1 MPRLPRTTLTL
12 LGVLLCASL
21 ANGASQDAG
30 GKAGVSKPDGTVSA
44 RAKTDYVLQP
54 NDLMRIR
61 VFQEEDLSQEVRL
74 SQESTVTLLLIG
86 IVDLKDKTI
95 RQAEELIRNLYDRD
109 FLFNPKLNL
118 LVVEYAKRSVNVIGA
133 VNTAGRIFFPQEQG
147 LSLVDAITLA
157 GGQNRL
163 ADLKRVKLTRKN
175 ADGQLESMTVNV
187 DEIMKSG
194 AGQAWPLQKDDVIF
208 VPERIL

>member
-1 MPRLPRTTLTL
+1 MLS
-12 LGVLLCASL
+12 ASL
-21 ANGASQDAG
+21 ASGASHDAG
-30 GKAGVSKPDGTVSA
+30 SKAGGSKPDGAASPGT
-44 RAKTDYVLQP
+44 KTDYVLQP
-54 NDLMRIR
+54 NDLIRIR

-95 RQAEELIRNLYDRD
+95 RQAEELIRNLYARD
-109 FLFNPKLNL
+109 FLVNPKLNL

-133 VNTAGRIFFPQEQG
+133 VNNAGRIFFPQEQG

-175 ADGQLESMTVNV
+175 ADGQPESVTVNV

>member
-1 MPRLPRTTLTL
+1 MPRLLRTTIIAFCLSL
-12 LGVLLCASL
+12 WASV
-21 ANGASQDAG
+21 ASGASQDSG
-30 GKAGVSKPDGTVSA
+30 GKNGGSKMDGAVLTG
-44 RAKTDYVLQP
+44 AKTDYVLQP
-54 NDLMRIR
+54 NDLIRIK

-133 VNTAGRIFFPQEQG
+133 VNNAGRIFFPQEQG

-157 GGQNRL
+157 GGQNRY

-175 ADGQLESMTVNV
+175 GDGQPETVTVNV
-187 DEIMKSG
+187 DEIMKGG

-208 VPERIL
+208 VPEKIL

>member
-1 MPRLPRTTLTL
+1 MLS
-12 LGVLLCASL
+12 ASL
-21 ANGASQDAG
+21 ASGASHDAG
-30 GKAGVSKPDGTVSA
+30 SKAGGSKPDGAASPGT
-44 RAKTDYVLQP
+44 KTDYVLQP
-54 NDLMRIR
+54 NDLLRIR

-95 RQAEELIRNLYDRD
+95 RQAEELIRNLYARD
-109 FLFNPKLNL
+109 FLVNPKLNL

-133 VNTAGRIFFPQEQG
+133 VNNAGRIFFPQEQG

-175 ADGQLESMTVNV
+175 ADGQPESVTVNV

>member
-1 MPRLPRTTLTL
+1 MPRLSRTTLVSTCLILSATL
-12 LGVLLCASL
+12 AS
-21 ANGASQDAG
+21 GASHDAG
-30 GKAGVSKPDGTVSA
+30 GKAGGSKPDGAASQGT
-44 RAKTDYVLQP
+44 KTDYVLQP
-54 NDLMRIR
+54 NDLIRIR

-74 SQESTVTLLLIG
+74 AQESTVTLLLIG

-95 RQAEELIRNLYDRD
+95 RQAEELIRNLYARD
-109 FLFNPKLNL
+109 FLVNPKLNL

-133 VNTAGRIFFPQEQG
+133 VNNAGRIFFPQEQG

-175 ADGQLESMTVNV
+175 AEGQPESVTVNV
-187 DEIMKSG
+187 DEIMKGG